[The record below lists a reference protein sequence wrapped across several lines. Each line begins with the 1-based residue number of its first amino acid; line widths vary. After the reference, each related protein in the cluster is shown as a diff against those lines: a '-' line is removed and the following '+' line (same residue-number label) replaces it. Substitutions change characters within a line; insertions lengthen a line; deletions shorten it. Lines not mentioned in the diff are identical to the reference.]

1 MPKSRPKTIHLL
13 LDGGSLSALQAIA
26 KVLKARGLRGSL
38 SDAARYAAVRTLR
51 SIEMSV

>member
-1 MPKSRPKTIHLL
+1 MTKTRPKTIHLL
-13 LDGGSLSALQAIA
+13 LDGGSLAALQAIA

-51 SIEMSV
+51 EISV